1 MPGTTQ
7 ANSIEIM
14 KLKKHPRRTTWNSWN
29 PLEKSWNYCMQ
40 PRDNTTLENNLQES
54 KHTCTLESLLNNFLI
69 KDTKKTL
76 SYSRF
81 RKLTNSL
88 KSNSS
93 TNKNAMINNVYHYH

>member
-40 PRDNTTLENNLQES
+40 LRDNTTLENNLQES
-54 KHTCTLESLLNNFLI
+54 KQTSTLESLLNNFLI

-76 SYSRF
+76 S
-81 RKLTNSL
+81 
-88 KSNSS
+88 
-93 TNKNAMINNVYHYH
+93 